1 MKTPTIKLYY
11 TYQEL
16 LDEVSLQDIAMPRF
30 PHDMEMSSNWFT
42 ALIEAGGL
50 EVAVYT
56 LSEFFTD
63 DLINQI
69 INALMGIVYNRHA
82 EDYIACVNQSDDE
95 NEDLNKAMYKALS
108 KLINVIDLTIPKYVP
123 ILQQNEIYSTNPVAP
138 AESESSGETRF
149 NDTPQNIGEYG
160 DVDHTTNISNSRSS
174 SVADTG
180 SVMERLSELFKNFKS
195 IILEWSNEFN
205 QCFIKEEQI
214 HD

>member
-1 MKTPTIKLYY
+1 MNRWYY
-11 TYQEL
+11 TFQEL
-16 LDEVSLQDIAMPRF
+16 LDVVSLEGVNMPRF
-30 PHDMEMSSNWFT
+30 PHDSEMSSNWFT
-42 ALIEAGGL
+42 ALIEAGEL

-63 DLINQI
+63 DLLNEI
-69 INALMGIVYNRHA
+69 INALMGIVYNRHS
-82 EDYIACVNQSDDE
+82 EDFIAWVEETDDE
-95 NEDLNKAMYKALS
+95 NEDMNIAMYKALS

-160 DVDHTTNISNSRSS
+160 DEDHTTNISNSKSE
-174 SVADTG
+174 SVVDTG
-180 SVMERLSELFKNFKS
+180 SIMERLSALFKDFKS

-205 QCFIKEEQI
+205 TLFLKEEQI
-214 HD
+214 NE